1 MNFSR
6 SRNQHPGIASGVAL
20 LVALGLQLPR
30 WLEED
35 IEPSCIAV
43 TLNSTANINEE
54 DECDCSPSEPL
65 DGLECKWVE
74 VVRQDVRGRYPW
86 VTYVILTELFVKIL
100 PTVLLLTFNFLMAD
114 RFYHIVE
121 QRRILRAR
129 NFVSGS
135 GQLLAGTD
143 GAGSEVG
150 KAQDGKGLAQNCSLT
165 SLNPG
170 STRQR
175 SFLVGIKTFSDKD
188 KNIITLLFFLTLIF
202 MLTNIPMAGARI
214 MQAFGQTSLNP
225 LFNCIVNI
233 LEVSFAASN
242 FYLYCLCNA
251 RIREKVITIQYYLG
265 FWSHLQM
272 TGFITMSVV

>member
-1 MNFSR
+1 M
-6 SRNQHPGIASGVAL
+6 AL
-20 LVALGLQLPR
+20 LVALFLQLPR

-43 TLNSTANINEE
+43 TLNSTAGINEE

-100 PTVLLLTFNFLMAD
+100 PAVLLLTLNFLMAD

-129 NFVSGS
+129 NFISGS
-135 GQLLAGTD
+135 GQLLPGTE
-143 GAGSEVG
+143 GINCEVA
-150 KAQDGKGLAQNCSLT
+150 KAQDKDGKGVARNCSLT
-165 SLNPG
+165 SLTPG
-170 STRQR
+170 SVHQRR

-202 MLTNIPMAGARI
+202 IVTNMPMAGARI
-214 MQAFGQTSLNP
+214 MQAFGHTLAGTSASI
-225 LFNCIVNI
+225 FSCIVNI

-251 RIREKVITIQYYLG
+251 RIREKVTIL
-265 FWSHLQM
+265 
-272 TGFITMSVV
+272 

>member
-1 MNFSR
+1 MNLSR

-20 LVALGLQLPR
+20 LVALALQLPR
-30 WLEED
+30 WLEEN

-43 TLNSTANINEE
+43 TLNSTAGIDEE

-100 PTVLLLTFNFLMAD
+100 PTVLLLALNFLMAD
-114 RFYHIVE
+114 RFYRIVE

-135 GQLLAGTD
+135 GQLLAGAEGTE
-143 GAGSEVG
+143 GKVG
-150 KAQDGKGLAQNCSLT
+150 KAQDRKGLARNSSLT
-165 SLNPG
+165 SLNLE
-170 STRQR
+170 STHQR

-202 MLTNIPMAGARI
+202 IVTNIPMAGARI
-214 MQAFGQTSLNP
+214 MEAFGHTRAP
-225 LFNCIVNI
+225 IFICTVNI

-251 RIREKVITIQYYLG
+251 RIREKVVIIL
-265 FWSHLQM
+265 
-272 TGFITMSVV
+272 